1 MNTRGGSNGGH
12 SQATLMAFSD
22 QPKPVSHPSPP
33 SSPVSDH
40 RPPSSAG
47 GRGRRRAQ
55 EPGRFLGVRR
65 RPWGRYAAEIRDP
78 TTKERHW
85 LGTFDTAQ
93 EAALAYDR
101 AALSMKGAQA
111 RTNFVYTH
119 HHAAA
124 AYNFPQFLA
133 GAFHHHHPSPPAF
146 AAGGGGNS
154 VEMAASASS
163 HAGTYG
169 GHHVAAGGGGEC
181 STVMSTAMPVMVP
194 VDHFEHHRA
203 STASVNDFLFSGGV
217 YGGGG
222 GGDNSGYLSSVVPES
237 CLRPNGGGGG
247 AADHHD
253 MRRYSDA
260 DAYGMMGIREDVDDL
275 AQMVAGFW
283 GGAADADQLGVCG
296 FPANGGGGGGGAGD
310 MVAASQG
317 SDSYSPFSF
326 LSH

>member
-1 MNTRGGSNGGH
+1 MNTRGSGSSSSSSS
-12 SQATLMAFSD
+12 SQASLMAFSEP
-22 QPKPVSHPSPP
+22 PKPASQPSPP
-33 SSPVSDH
+33 SSPMSE
-40 RPPSSAG
+40 RPPS
-47 GRGRRRAQ
+47 GRSRRRAQ

-119 HHAAA
+119 AAYNYPPFLAPFHAPPYAAA
-124 AYNFPQFLA
+124 AAAPSSVQYGGV
-133 GAFHHHHPSPPAF
+133 GAAPHIGSYGHHHHHHHHHGHGA
-146 AAGGGGNS
+146 
-154 VEMAASASS
+154 AASGASS
-163 HAGTYG
+163 
-169 GHHVAAGGGGEC
+169 VGEC
-181 STVMSTAMPVMVP
+181 STMPVMVP
-194 VDHFEHHRA
+194 VDPHR
-203 STASVNDFLFSGGV
+203 SSMSSSLLDMDRNDHDFLFSSAD
-217 YGGGG
+217 
-222 GGDNSGYLSSVVPES
+222 DNSGYLSSVVPES
-237 CLRPNGGGGG
+237 CLRPRGGG
-247 AADHHD
+247 AAADHQD

-260 DAYGMMGIREDVDDL
+260 DAYGMMGLREDVDDL

-283 GGAADADQLGVCG
+283 GGGDAADQLGACG
-296 FPANGGGGGGGAGD
+296 FPASGGGAD
-310 MVAASQG
+310 MVASSQG

>member
-1 MNTRGGSNGGH
+1 
-12 SQATLMAFSD
+12 MAFSE
-22 QPKPVSHPSPP
+22 QPKPAGQPQPSPP
-33 SSPVSDH
+33 SSPRE
-40 RPPSSAG
+40 RPPS
-47 GRGRRRAQ
+47 GRGRRRTQ

-119 HHAAA
+119 TAYNYPPFLAPFHATPYAAA
-124 AYNFPQFLA
+124 
-133 GAFHHHHPSPPAF
+133 PS
-146 AAGGGGNS
+146 S
-154 VEMAASASS
+154 MQ
-163 HAGTYG
+163 YG
-169 GHHVAAGGGGEC
+169 GHGHGHHQHAMGAPHIGSYGHHGHGAAASGASSAGEC
-181 STVMSTAMPVMVP
+181 STMPVMVP
-194 VDHFEHHRA
+194 VDHHRA
-203 STASVNDFLFSGGV
+203 SSASLLDRNGHDFLFSSAD
-217 YGGGG
+217 
-222 GGDNSGYLSSVVPES
+222 DNSGYLSSVVPES
-237 CLRPNGGGGG
+237 CLRPRGG
-247 AADHHD
+247 AAADQD

-260 DAYGMMGIREDVDDL
+260 DAYGMMGLREDVDDL

-283 GGAADADQLGVCG
+283 GGGDADQLGACG
-296 FPANGGGGGGGAGD
+296 FPASGGGAD
-310 MVAASQG
+310 MVASSQG